1 MNWTCAASLLAALL
15 IGGCATLTPPST
27 EPLAAAAPDV
37 AVRPTP
43 AASTS
48 DGLTNTSVPADDSGV
63 PSVPAAAPAAVAAVE
78 TLPDVAE
85 PLPAAGIDATL
96 PEVVA
101 LAEDDAADVAEELA
115 ADPEALEDTRLLT
128 APDLAVPEEAG
139 ASVAPETVSFDFPVV
154 ENQKVRYYIDFYTGP
169 GREVFSRWLER
180 SSRYKPMMQQIF
192 AEYGLP
198 QDLVYLAMVES
209 GYNPKAYS
217 WAHASGP
224 WQFIRGTGRIFG
236 LQDDWWHDERRDF
249 EKSTRA
255 AARYLKELHKIFNGD
270 WYLAVASYN
279 AGEGK
284 LARAVARY
292 GTRDFWELS
301 QGKYLRDE
309 TKNYV
314 PKLLA
319 FLLMAKQ
326 PEKYGFANLNYQPP
340 LRYETVTIP
349 TTTDLEVVARL
360 CGVNYDEIKQLNPE
374 LKRWATPPGARDYAL
389 HVPVGTAERFN
400 LAYAALPESE
410 RASYAH
416 HQVKSGDTLLGL
428 AKRYG
433 IRVDDIVALNHI
445 KNPRALKLGRSLLLP
460 LRKGLSGP
468 PDAAELADD
477 YTRTRRAGDRTYK
490 VKAGDSLWKIARR
503 YDVSER
509 QLRVWNGLGHGN
521 LLRPGQTLVV
531 SASAKGQGNKVAGK
545 GQKGGSGK
553 PSAKTAKVDKP
564 AKTVKTVKTASTGKK
579 TAKAGSQSA
588 KLTKIEYKVKN
599 GDTLSEIARR
609 YAVPMA
615 QIIDWN
621 NLSAGH
627 VLQPGQR
634 IKLLI
639 ADANRG

>member
-1 MNWTCAASLLAALL
+1 MFRSATAWFCAAFLLGACAVAQPPQVVDAPAPLATVAADSAPVVAAAEVAAP
-15 IGGCATLTPPST
+15 ATTAPAADAGLT
-27 EPLAAAAPDV
+27 EPATTTAAAAPV
-37 AVRPTP
+37 APTE
-43 AASTS
+43 
-48 DGLTNTSVPADDSGV
+48 
-63 PSVPAAAPAAVAAVE
+63 VAAE
-78 TLPDVAE
+78 PDPE
-85 PLPAAGIDATL
+85 GEAA
-96 PEVVA
+96 
-101 LAEDDAADVAEELA
+101 DDAAEVAEELA

-139 ASVAPETVSFDFPVV
+139 DSVAPAEVVFDFPVV

-169 GREVFSRWLER
+169 GREVFRRWLER
-180 SSRYKPMMQQIF
+180 SGRYVPLMQEIF

-198 QDLVYLAMVES
+198 RDLVYLAMVES

-255 AARYLKELHKIFNGD
+255 AARYLKELHRTFDGN

-284 LARAVARY
+284 VGRAVARY
-292 GTRDFWELS
+292 NTRDFWELS

-326 PEKYGFANLNYQPP
+326 PEKYGFANLAYQPP

-360 CGVNYDEIKQLNPE
+360 CGVTYDEIKQLNPE

-389 HVPVGTAERFN
+389 HVPVGTAERFQA
-400 LAYAALPESE
+400 AYAALPEAE

-445 KNPRALKLGRSLLLP
+445 KNPRALKVGRSLLLP

-477 YTRTRRAGDRTYK
+477 YIRTKRPAGRTHT
-490 VKAGDSLWKIARR
+490 VKSGDSLWKIAQR

-509 QLRVWNGLGHGN
+509 QLRIWNGLGHGN
-521 LLRPGQTLVV
+521 LLRPGQVLAVG
-531 SASAKGQGNKVAGK
+531 AAAKG
-545 GQKGGSGK
+545 KGGGK
-553 PSAKTAKVDKP
+553 AVVAAKKAKP
-564 AKTVKTVKTASTGKK
+564 AKTDAQGKVAKTSKPATRLTSITYQVKS
-579 TAKAGSQSA
+579 
-588 KLTKIEYKVKN
+588 
-599 GDTLSEIARR
+599 GDTLIGIARR
-609 YAVPMA
+609 YAVPVA
-615 QIIDWN
+615 SIIDWN
-621 NLSAGH
+621 NLAAGH
-627 VLQPGQR
+627 VLRPGDR
-634 IKLLI
+634 LKLMV
-639 ADANRG
+639 AAAKRS